1 DYHDI
6 HEKRRP
12 DTVTLSTAKHMATC
26 ICKQVSGCAPIPIIF
41 NNVSVHNPVNI
52 DASNICFRLI
62 REYHGIFDIAYTNRK
77 KQWLTNGQLATDTF
91 DQIELLTVHCYDDA
105 IAERKEERSMKGVR
119 LIGFQE
125 KNLHSLNDYITA
137 LQMILDIDKD
147 TGYLQNHI
155 APLAYPYKPSL
166 LNILAEKTSLF
177 LLDYF
182 QRIYKNCGKSKLC
195 KSKKKIQC
203 QLATLGET
211 VDTKCLP
218 TGYSTNMPPL
228 PDSCD
233 HCRKKLDDGEVLIC
247 GHGYHF
253 ECYQMMEYGCRHC
266 EEYYKRGIY
275 SNVNSFLDRLE
286 KGPNV
291 LTSDEQDETP
301 TEENET
307 VEEVEANGSQEV
319 HAELLI
325 ALIHVNTW

>member
-1 DYHDI
+1 MVIDLLDNIIPATLDVYSILFRSGSFNEYIETIFQIWTFALRWKRHNYNKAPLAFLSDIFYWQDTNHPFAEAVKLFLVNFNDYYVENMHSKI
-6 HEKRRP
+6 RSQ
-12 DTVTLSTAKHMATC
+12 T
-26 ICKQVSGCAPIPIIF
+26 
-41 NNVSVHNPVNI
+41 PVNSNVDNIIKQAYVI
-52 DASNICFRLI
+52 DERNHCEL
-62 REYHGIFDIAYTNRK
+62 K
-77 KQWLTNGQLATDTF
+77 DTF
-91 DQIELLTVHCYDDA
+91 QKT
-105 IAERKEERSMKGVR
+105 K
-119 LIGFQE
+119 
-125 KNLHSLNDYITA
+125 
-137 LQMILDIDKD
+137 
-147 TGYLQNHI
+147 
-155 APLAYPYKPSL
+155 AYPYKPSL

-247 GHGYHF
+247 GHGYNF